1 MKDENN
7 TGSVGQVTTEV
18 LQLDLPPE
26 GFVFEGGGVLR
37 QLEIAY
43 EAYGELTPARDNVI
57 FVCHALSGDSHVAG
71 YHTDPEID
79 IGWWDEM
86 IGPGKGIDTRY
97 YYVIC
102 ANILGGCKGTTGPQS
117 VNPETGKPYGADFP
131 NLTVGDIVE
140 AHCLLLKQLG
150 IERLAATI
158 GGSFGGMQV
167 LEWAIRRPGMT
178 DRSICIA
185 SAPCL
190 SAQALAFDTVARN
203 VITADPEWRNG
214 DYYGEGPGPVKGL
227 ALARQIGHITYL
239 SQGIMSE
246 KFGRERQ
253 SQTDGVISS
262 EAPDDTLSSELV
274 DSQFQVSSYL
284 EYQGRKFTERFDAN
298 SYLRI
303 MRAMDEFDVAERT
316 GSLEA
321 AFAGIDSKMLIVAL
335 STDWLFPP
343 GQSKEVANALLRAG
357 KAVSYCMLRA
367 PHGHDAF
374 LIDID
379 HLADVIRAFL
389 PWVPQRL
396 EPGQPTTEVVPRPG
410 RVYVSSVEE
419 RERLLSMMEPNS
431 RILDLGCGCGELLAL
446 ADERLGVAGVGVD
459 YDLGQVIRVLDR
471 GYDVFQEDVDG
482 GLAMIPDGSYDYAIL
497 SETLQVVRRPREVL
511 REMLRVAREGIVS
524 FPNFGKYSHS
534 LGLLTAGRMPV
545 GGALPFEWYDTP
557 NIHFFT
563 LRDFVKLCRNDG
575 IDILDMIC
583 IPRGPISK
591 LLVKMGFCNLGA
603 ERVLVKVARSDKMKE
618 WRGTGCRSCRNV
630 GEA

>member
-1 MKDENN
+1 MSNENN
-7 TGSVGQVTTEV
+7 IDSVGRVAPQAVKI
-18 LQLDLPPE
+18 DLPPE
-26 GFVFEGGGVLR
+26 GFVFEGGGVLHE
-37 QLEIAY
+37 LEVAY
-43 EAYGELTPARDNVI
+43 EAYGELTSSRDNVI
-57 FVCHALSGDSHVAG
+57 FICHALTGDAHVAG
-71 YHTDPEID
+71 YHTDPD
-79 IGWWDEM
+79 TDTGWWDEM
-86 IGPGKGIDTRY
+86 VGPGKGIDTRY

-102 ANILGGCKGTTGPQS
+102 ANILGGCKGTTGPGS
-117 VNPETGKPYGADFP
+117 RNPETGRAYGSSFP
-131 NLTVGDIVE
+131 EMTVGDIVE

-190 SAQALAFDTVARN
+190 SAQALAFDSVARN
-203 VITADPEWRNG
+203 VITSDPEWRNG
-214 DYYGEGPGPVKGL
+214 DYYYEEQGPVKGL
-227 ALARQIGHITYL
+227 AQARQIGHITYL
-239 SQGIMSE
+239 SQGMMSE
-246 KFGRERQ
+246 KFGRERLTEQ
-253 SQTDGVISS
+253 DGEAQAVSS
-262 EAPDDTLSSELV
+262 VSE
-274 DSQFQVSSYL
+274 FQVSSYL

-303 MRAMDEFDVAERT
+303 MRAMDEFDLAERA

-321 AFAGIDSKMLIVAL
+321 AFADIDSKVLIVAL

-343 GQSKEVANALLRAG
+343 GQSKDVANALLRAG

-379 HLADVIRAFL
+379 HLADVMRAFL

-396 EPGQPTTEVVPRPG
+396 ASGEPTTKVEERPG
-410 RVYVSSVEE
+410 RVYASTEEE
-419 RERLLSMMEPNS
+419 RERLLSMMEPGS
-431 RILDLGCGCGELLAL
+431 KILDIGCGCGELLSL
-446 ADERLGVAGVGVD
+446 VDERLGVAGVGVD
-459 YDLGQVIRVLDR
+459 YDLGQVIRALDR

-482 GLAMIPDGSYDYAIL
+482 GLAMIPDESYDYAIL

-524 FPNFGKYSHS
+524 FPNFGKFSRP
-534 LGLLTAGRMPV
+534 LGLLASGRMPV

-557 NIHFFT
+557 NIHLFT
-563 LRDFVKLCRNDG
+563 LRDFVTLCRKDG
-575 IDILDMIC
+575 IDILDMVC
-583 IPRGPISK
+583 IPEGAISR
-591 LLVKMGFCNLGA
+591 LLVKMGLCNLGA
-603 ERVLVKVARSDKMKE
+603 ERVLVKVARSDAAKG
-618 WRGTGCRSCRNV
+618 WSGNGCRECGNA